1 MNHIALPLPKAHIKP
16 IEARQAERIIN
27 NILDAC
33 MDISQLSE
41 EAYHWLRLRAG
52 FIAHHTREGFIA
64 DFQHSLHLYENIL
77 AYEYANVYCNQFPN
91 DPDYLYCKQQCEMYA
106 TIIDRIK
113 QSPDAYQPVA
123 QTQAHF
129 QQEVTQTATLP

>member
-1 MNHIALPLPKAHIKP
+1 MSHIALPLPKAHIKP

-33 MDISQLSE
+33 MDISHLSE
-41 EAYHWLRLRAG
+41 EAYRWLRLRNG

-77 AYEYANVYCNQFPN
+77 AYEYANTQCNRLRD
-91 DPDYLYCKQQCEMYA
+91 DPDYRYCKQQCEMYA
-106 TIIDRIK
+106 TIIARIK
-113 QSPDAYQPVA
+113 QNPEAFRPAV
-123 QTQAHF
+123 QTQAHL
-129 QQEVTQTATLP
+129 QEEVTQTATLP